1 MSQRALPSR
10 LPTRPETAVFV
21 SGVTSM
27 GLEILAGRI
36 LAPEFGNSIYTWGG
50 IIGVFLAALSLG
62 YHRGGRRASANASHS
77 RLVWVFLA
85 TALYVAGVV
94 LFGDM
99 VVRATGLFPVPS
111 QFASLPAITLLFG
124 PPTYLLGYVSP
135 YAAELAGGDVG
146 ATAGHVYALGTIGSI
161 VGAFATT
168 YVLVPTLSVPQ
179 IGLVLGLSAVAAAA
193 AVAAPDLIG
202 ATGLRVGS
210 VVLALVVA
218 AAVGGVGP
226 AVAGDSVYSTQ
237 TAYQEL
243 RVVDRGDTRTMY
255 LDGQPHSAMDRRDAT
270 RHVFD
275 YTRYFHA
282 PLLLTED
289 VDRVLFVGGGGFTG
303 PRIFHEMYP
312 NVTVDV
318 VEIDPAV
325 VDAADQ
331 YFGIPASERM
341 NVHVDGGRQ
350 YLESTNRT
358 YDLIVLDAY
367 RKDSVPFQ
375 LTTVEFMQLASD
387 RLDDDGVLLANLIA
401 APSGPA
407 SEFYR
412 AEYGTMEQVFPRVY
426 SFPTAGG
433 PVVQNIEVVATK
445 RSTLVTE
452 AELQAR
458 NERRDI
464 GIDLSGEL
472 SSYRRDEPTQDVPV
486 LTDDRAPVDTLLDT
500 TVGQRY
506 VRVRANESGATRS
519 NATVTAAVEE

>member
-1 MSQRALPSR
+1 
-10 LPTRPETAVFV
+10 
-21 SGVTSM
+21 
-27 GLEILAGRI
+27 
-36 LAPEFGNSIYTWGG
+36 
-50 IIGVFLAALSLG
+50 
-62 YHRGGRRASANASHS
+62 
-77 RLVWVFLA
+77 
-85 TALYVAGVV
+85 
-94 LFGDM
+94 
-99 VVRATGLFPVPS
+99 
-111 QFASLPAITLLFG
+111 
-124 PPTYLLGYVSP
+124 
-135 YAAELAGGDVG
+135 
-146 ATAGHVYALGTIGSI
+146 
-161 VGAFATT
+161 
-168 YVLVPTLSVPQ
+168 
-179 IGLVLGLSAVAAAA
+179 
-193 AVAAPDLIG
+193 
-202 ATGLRVGS
+202 
-210 VVLALVVA
+210 
-218 AAVGGVGP
+218 
-226 AVAGDSVYSTQ
+226 
-237 TAYQEL
+237 
-243 RVVDRGDTRTMY
+243 
-255 LDGQPHSAMDRRDAT
+255 MDRRDAT

-275 YTRYFHA
+275 YTRYFQA

-318 VEIDPAV
+318 VAVDPAV

-387 RLDDDGVLLANLIA
+387 RLDDDGILLANLIA

-519 NATVTAAVEE
+519 NATATSAVEE